1 MQKHTL
7 WGICAVAVIAA
18 GCAAPETE
26 VVPPHERAEATTGSN
41 IPRKIRPAEAPAPRE
56 PAAPSAG
63 TAR

>member
-7 WGICAVAVIAA
+7 WTLCAVAALAA
-18 GCAAPETE
+18 GCAAPEADP
-26 VVPPHERAEATTGSN
+26 VPAHERAEATTGSN

-56 PAAPSAG
+56 PSASSSG